1 MIFMGNSQHD
11 RPMYD
16 LLLQV
21 ANPALIIAMV
31 ASLIFFLIEIFYRG
45 PHVIRLNVIMALFTA
60 ATVLIS
66 RISIEA
72 GKERAAMFAAGLG
85 FATLATTSV
94 IVEFEYQQFA
104 AMEFVVII
112 ALIVTVMWVSNR
124 LVWDCTLLGRTRDV
138 SAMGLTEVIRQKFV
152 RDKDAPTKKTKQN
165 KLNKSK
171 KQDVFNFFEFML
183 GRNGKNSTPGLWV
196 FYLAVAAFP
205 IFGFGQWFVST
216 NTSGFSIFLLFAVY
230 LTSGLGLLMVTSLL
244 GLKRYVNKRGIT
256 VPESIAMNW
265 LFVGS
270 LFLIGLL
277 LLISFLPRPDFSST
291 LNDYLVLLGNET
303 KTAEVA
309 LGDDNEVPDEPE
321 ADAKPNAKP
330 KQADQGD
337 KQAAEDA
344 PKADGKKGDAN
355 DPNSSEKKDGGGDKS
370 DQKSNTQSKSDQ
382 DKGDQSDQ
390 KQGEQKDGGDQSKS
404 DQSKGDQSKD
414 DQGDQGDKADRDQQQ
429 AKPKPKDADQ
439 DQAQQD
445 QANKDPA
452 GKPKD
457 NPQDPDNANPDK
469 DKAGD
474 KPANEGARRQ
484 GAAPPPRPR
493 LAPDPD
499 KFRWLVY
506 LLVAAIFIAIG
517 IMYGAELMKWWRQL
531 SGKTKEEKQ
540 TEPAETEKRPLPR
553 PKPFSSFADP
563 FTSGAAQKWP
573 QQKLMQYSFEAL
585 RAWATELGV
594 DTSLHL
600 TAEELV
606 SEVSSVTGG
615 SLKEFSAIFNQ
626 TIYGNAPASN
636 AQLQTLSQIWQYMKR
651 YTKPVPA

>member
-1 MIFMGNSQHD
+1 
-11 RPMYD
+11 MYD

-31 ASLIFFLIEIFYRG
+31 SSLIFFLIEIFYRG
-45 PHVIRLNVIMALFTA
+45 PHVIRLNLIMALFTA

-85 FATLATTSV
+85 IATLATTSV

-104 AMEFVVII
+104 ALEQVVII
-112 ALIVTVMWVSNR
+112 ALIVTIMWVSNR

-152 RDKDAPTKKTKQN
+152 PAKKSS
-165 KLNKSK
+165 SK
-171 KQDVFNFFEFML
+171 KAKAKKEDGFNFFEFML

-205 IFGFGQWFVST
+205 IFGFGQWFVSP
-216 NTSGFSIFLLFAVY
+216 NTSGFSVFLLFAVY

-256 VPESIAMNW
+256 VPEPIAMNW

-270 LFLIGLL
+270 LFLLGLL

-291 LNDYLVLLGNET
+291 MNDYLVLLGNET

-309 LGDDNEVPDEPE
+309 LGDDNEVPDEPN
-321 ADAKPNAKP
+321 ADVKPNAKP
-330 KQADQGD
+330 KQEN

-355 DPNSSEKKDGGGDKS
+355 DPNSSEKKDGDGGEKTGKKSGKKSKNDKAKNDPS
-370 DQKSNTQSKSDQ
+370 EKKQGKQKDSGDDQPQGEKNKQDPAKRKPNQENADQKNA
-382 DKGDQSDQ
+382 KGDPDGNQ
-390 KQGEQKDGGDQSKS
+390 KKNP
-404 DQSKGDQSKD
+404 
-414 DQGDQGDKADRDQQQ
+414 KA
-429 AKPKPKDADQ
+429 
-439 DQAQQD
+439 
-445 QANKDPA
+445 
-452 GKPKD
+452 
-457 NPQDPDNANPDK
+457 PDNPDK
-469 DKAGD
+469 DKAG
-474 KPANEGARRQ
+474 KKKAKQGANQQ
-484 GAAPPPRPR
+484 GAAPPPAPR
-493 LAPDPD
+493 LTPDPD

-517 IMYGAELMKWWRQL
+517 VMYGAELMKWWRQL
-531 SGKTKEEKQ
+531 SGKTKKEA
-540 TEPAETEKRPLPR
+540 PAETAEAEQKTLQR

-563 FTSGAAQKWP
+563 FASGAARKWP
-573 QQKLMQYSFEAL
+573 QDKLMQYSFEAL
-585 RAWATELGV
+585 RAWATEHGV
-594 DTSLHL
+594 DTTLHL

-606 SEVSSVTGG
+606 SEAGSKTGG
-615 SLKEFSAIFNQ
+615 SLKEFSVIFNQ
-626 TIYGNAPASN
+626 TIYGNTPLSK
-636 AQLQTLSQIWQYMKR
+636 AQLETLSQIWQFMR
-651 YTKPVPA
+651 RNTRSAVASAG